1 MQTSHRHHW
10 TEVSRHPTSEGV
22 VHYQRCACGRWHM
35 VATPLVADPIG
46 VSATV
51 PVTPRP

>member
-1 MQTSHRHHW
+1 MQTSHSHHW

-22 VHYQRCACGRWHM
+22 VRYQRCACGRWRL
-35 VATPLVADPIG
+35 VSTPFIPDPIG

-51 PVTPRP
+51 PVTRRA